1 MRLSSD
7 PHSVNFHEIVCFIAG
22 VTIDSAPTPN
32 IVSIDI
38 DAGEAVCITLPMV
51 VKHGEI
57 DTHIVKGKIV
67 IKWRI
72 PLVSENAIIGG
83 GQQALMKRLY
93 NDWVAREEGRKVLNG
108 LPD

>member
-1 MRLSSD
+1 MKLSSD
-7 PHSVNFHEIVCFIAG
+7 PQSVNFHEIVYFVAA
-22 VTIDSAPTPN
+22 VTIDGAPVSN
-32 IVSIDI
+32 IVSVDI

-93 NDWVAREEGRKVLNG
+93 NDWVAREEGRKASDG
-108 LPD
+108 LPN